1 VADWPAV
8 AALVG
13 LLASVTYGV
22 QDFIGGVVSR
32 RNHVFTVVL
41 TVLKE
46 LIGRA
51 QLAGLLPAAAG
62 VVLITLG

>member
-1 VADWPAV
+1 MADWPAV
-8 AALVG
+8 AVLVG

-22 QDFIGGVVSR
+22 QEFIGGAASR

-46 LIGRA
+46 RIGRA
-51 QLAGLLPAAAG
+51 QLAGLLLVAGG